1 MERAWPQGAGLGRR
15 WVGGEMDRMDRIKAV
30 RSKSVGWSRV
40 SVIIIRRVGQ
50 LAAGQAGPEIGC
62 RMP

>member
-1 MERAWPQGAGLGRR
+1 
-15 WVGGEMDRMDRIKAV
+15 MDRMDRIKAV

-40 SVIIIRRVGQ
+40 NVIIIRRVGQ